1 MVSVEQWAEIRRLHR
16 VEGLSIKAIGRR
28 MRVARNTV
36 REVLRSDGP
45 PQYHRPAGPSKLD
58 PFKGRIAE
66 LIGEY
71 PQLSAVRVREILTQD
86 GFAGGETI
94 VRAYLRKVRPRP
106 IAAFQRTVYRP
117 GEIGQVDWARMPDPI
132 ADAYGKLRPVYAF
145 VMVLGYSRMLTL
157 VFSFRT
163 RLVDFLRCHAEALAF
178 FGGTPRTIVYDNLK
192 SVVLSR
198 RGAEVTFNP
207 AFLPFADRYEFR
219 PLPTW
224 PGEPHEKGLVE
235 RPILYI
241 KTNFWAGR
249 KFAGMEDLQEQGN
262 NWRDRT
268 CNVRMHSGFDE
279 RPIDRFEI
287 ERPFLLALP
296 DEGYQAEEI
305 LFAKASRWGYV
316 RLDGNDYSIPL
327 ILAGRRLAA
336 KLDATSVR
344 IYDQGRLATQHA
356 RCFGHHQVI
365 TLPEHQK
372 RPWSLRRETPR
383 VLPRGLAPGLQ
394 LPRQAALGVEQRDL
408 GVYDALVSQEEV
420 A

>member
-1 MVSVEQWAEIRRLHR
+1 
-16 VEGLSIKAIGRR
+16 
-28 MRVARNTV
+28 
-36 REVLRSDGP
+36 
-45 PQYHRPAGPSKLD
+45 
-58 PFKGRIAE
+58 
-66 LIGEY
+66 
-71 PQLSAVRVREILTQD
+71 LSAVRVGEILSNE
-86 GFAGGETI
+86 GYSGGITI
-94 VRAYLRKVRPRP
+94 LRDYVHQVRPRP
-106 IAAFQRTVYRP
+106 IQAFQRTVYLP

-145 VMVLGYSRMLTL
+145 VMVLGYSRMLTV

-192 SVVLSR
+192 SVVLWR

-235 RPILYI
+235 RPIHYI
-241 KTNFWAGR
+241 KNNFWAGR
-249 KFAGMEDLQEQGN
+249 KFASMEDLEQQGN
-262 NWRDRT
+262 KWRDGK
-268 CNVRMHSGFDE
+268 CNVRMHSGLEE
-279 RPIDRFEI
+279 RPIDRFEL
-287 ERPFLLALP
+287 ERARLLALP
-296 DEGYQAEEI
+296 AEPYQAEEI

-365 TLPEHQK
+365 TVPEHQK

-383 VLPRGLAPGLQ
+383 VLPRELAPGFP

-408 GVYDALVSQEEV
+408 SVYDALVLEEV
-420 A
+420 AA

>member
-36 REVLRSDGP
+36 REVLRSGAP

-71 PQLSAVRVREILTQD
+71 PKLSAVRVREILTQD
-86 GFAGGETI
+86 GFTGGETI
-94 VRAYLRKVRPRP
+94 VRAYLRRVRPRP
-106 IAAFQRTVYRP
+106 IAAFQRTVYLP
-117 GEIGQVDWARMPDPI
+117 GEIGQVDWAEMPDPI
-132 ADAYGKLRPVYAF
+132 PDAYGKLRRVYAF
-145 VMVLGYSRMLTL
+145 VMVLGYSRMLTV

-249 KFAGMEDLQEQGN
+249 EFADMEDLQEQGS
-262 NWRDRT
+262 NWRDRK
-268 CNVRMHSGFDE
+268 CNVRMHSGLDE
-279 RPIDRFEI
+279 RPLDRFEL
-287 ERPFLLALP
+287 ERSRLLALP
-296 DEGYQAEEI
+296 AEPHQAEEI

-344 IYDQGRLATQHA
+344 VFDQGRLVSEHA

-365 TLPEHQK
+365 TVPEHQK
-372 RPWSLRRETPR
+372 RPWSLRRETAPQ
-383 VLPRGLAPGLQ
+383 LPRELVPGLQ
-394 LPRQAALGVEQRDL
+394 LPQHAALGVEQRDL
-408 GVYDALVSQEEV
+408 GVYDALVSEEV
-420 A
+420 VA